1 MGKKRRID
9 ILKKPPSALS
19 LFFLLTVSLLLS
31 ACSVVYKGTGNA
43 LIGYAE
49 DQGVPYLLAAE
60 DVALSCSM
68 AESFAPF
75 LLSFSKVTS
84 SPDQLA
90 VLFYLMAGSCT
101 EFKAWEEELR
111 YLRALYVKDPVVAK
125 DARIAQQR
133 YLAQAASRQLIAYQY
148 LTSIYSELGTNC
160 PPFNDKEEDL
170 YWMMGLISG
179 LQALINDIASAGK
192 ANVPLDIAAKIGRAA
207 VCINNQT
214 WWGVPDAIQ
223 AALWIISPVDK
234 PANVDPIKMLNDA
247 LQIGLQ
253 QGIGIAQVLSAQVH
267 LSLGNTEQVK
277 QIIHQHSQVKAS
289 TSVNNAYQL
298 LNQLS
303 ILQMQQFSD
312 RLWTKATGSR
322 TPIGKMGSFWDD
334 PVSDI
339 DTIEIDEL
347 L

>member
-1 MGKKRRID
+1 MKK
-9 ILKKPPSALS
+9 LPSALS

-31 ACSVVYKGTGNA
+31 ACSVVYKGTGDA
-43 LIGYAE
+43 LIGYAQ

-75 LLSFSKVTS
+75 LLSFSRVTS

-111 YLRALYVKDPVVAK
+111 YLRALYVKDPVAAQ
-125 DARIAQQR
+125 DARITQQR
-133 YLAQAASRQLIAYQY
+133 YLAQAARRQLIAYQY

-160 PPFNDKEEDL
+160 PSFNDKEEEL

-192 ANVPLDIAAKIGRAA
+192 TNVPLDIAAKIGRAA
-207 VCINNQT
+207 ACLNNQT

-223 AALWIISPVDK
+223 AALWIIRPTDK
-234 PANVDPIKMLNDA
+234 PENVDPMQMMNDA

-253 QGIGIAQVLSAQVH
+253 QGIGITQVLSAQAH
-267 LSLGNTEQVK
+267 LGLGNTEQLK
-277 QIIHQHSQVKAS
+277 QIIRQHSQTKVSA
-289 TSVNNAYQL
+289 SVNHAYQL
-298 LNQLS
+298 LNRLS
-303 ILQMQQFSD
+303 ILQVQQFSD
-312 RLWTKATGSR
+312 RLWTEATGSR
-322 TPIGKMGSFWDD
+322 TPIGKIGTFWDD
-334 PVSDI
+334 PVGDI
-339 DTIEIDEL
+339 DVDIIEIDGFL
-347 L
+347 